1 MNEKFKVL
9 DIKITDGIKMIL
21 DKYQNDK
28 YPKIFAFKALEMA
41 IGKFLLDFDD
51 EDYDPE
57 FDVVLALTNIK
68 ADLRVLC
75 FPDGG
80 DEFNDW
86 MTAIDRN

>member
-9 DIKITDGIKMIL
+9 DIKVTDGIKMIL

-28 YPKIFAFKALEMA
+28 LPKIFAFKALEMA
-41 IGKFLLDFDD
+41 IGKYQMDFDD

-57 FDVVLALTNIK
+57 FDVVMALTSLK

-80 DEFNDW
+80 DEFDDW
-86 MTAIDRN
+86 MKAIDRR